1 MGDKTYT
8 TFQISKLCDVYPTT
22 VINWIEEGKLGAY
35 KTPGGH
41 RRVKKEDLIV
51 FLKKFNI
58 PVTIDADN
66 VNTRKILVVDDDPI
80 ILDMLK
86 TLLEKSHFEVKTVTN
101 GFDAGFVIA
110 RWMPDL
116 IVLDMVM
123 PDLDGFEMCRR
134 LKTDKTTSDIP
145 IIAITAFSASED
157 IDRIYAVNA
166 DDYLAKP
173 FQGPELVR
181 KIEFYLA
188 V

>member
-22 VINWIEEGKLGAY
+22 VINWIEEGKLTAY

-41 RRVKKEDLIV
+41 RRVKKEDLIT

-58 PVTIDADN
+58 PVIIDSDASN
-66 VNTRKILVVDDDPI
+66 SRKILVVDDDAV
-80 ILDMLK
+80 ILETLK
-86 TLLEKSHFEVKTVTN
+86 ALLEKSNFEVTTVTN

-123 PDLDGFEMCRR
+123 PDLDGFEICRR
-134 LKTDKTTSDIP
+134 LKSDKTTADIP
-145 IIAITAFSASED
+145 IIAITAYSGTEEISK
-157 IDRIYAVNA
+157 IHSVKA
-166 DDYLAKP
+166 DDYLTKP
-173 FQGPELVR
+173 FKGPELVK
-181 KIEFYLA
+181 KIEFFLA
-188 V
+188 I